1 MAVITEILQPQF
13 YELIRDRIVD
23 VLFDE
28 LANQYTIGYDDDF
41 NVAVTG
47 ERFVA
52 IGLPE
57 VPIINVSLANGNFD
71 NKHIGFS
78 DGGYIFNI
86 DVYANSSEEEGDRL
100 STLHLHKLLGACRA
114 ILENPEYKT
123 LGYAPGFIR
132 RTNVQGFDIA
142 EQRSN
147 DSRNNAMGRLVFNV
161 SATEYSPFKE
171 PELIGGMDTTVRI
184 SDSEVGYLYVMEN
197 Y

>member
-1 MAVITEILQPQF
+1 MPQINEILQPQY
-13 YELIRDRIVD
+13 YEIIRDRIVD
-23 VLFDE
+23 ILFDE
-28 LANQYTIGYDDDF
+28 LLNQYTIGYDDDF

-78 DGGYIFNI
+78 DGAYTFNI
-86 DVYANSSEEEGDRL
+86 DVYSNSSTEDGDRL
-100 STLHLHKLLGACRA
+100 STIHLHKLLGACRA
-114 ILENPEYKT
+114 ILENPAYKT
-123 LGYAPGFIR
+123 LGFNPGFIR
-132 RTNVQGFDIA
+132 RVGVQGFDIA

-171 PELIGGMDTTVRI
+171 PELIAGMNTEVKI
-184 SDSEVGYLYVMEN
+184 SDSEVGFLYVMES